1 MLLRVQAGVGC
12 HRGALAQDLGTRQL
26 GQHDTDQGFAHA
38 ADADQQGAL
47 GAQLRIGVIVSAMA
61 WSTASSWG
69 EVLDRRLGQRQ
80 RPRDQGGLR
89 GASSSENLRA
99 YLKKL
104 PDFEDVEAEDW
115 AMRHALSFR
124 NFSAALYFFH
134 EWPNPAHAA
143 QLVLDRASEIDD
155 NAYYLLDP
163 VARQIE
169 GKHPLA
175 PTLLRGP

>member
-1 MLLRVQAGVGC
+1 MPTSRV
-12 HRGALAQDLGTRQL
+12 RLAHNSGSLSIV
-26 GQHDTDQGFAHA
+26 A
-38 ADADQQGAL
+38 AM
-47 GAQLRIGVIVSAMA
+47 S
-61 WSTASSWG
+61 WSTASSVKCLIVALASASAHATRAAF
-69 EVLDRRLGQRQ
+69 EERL
-80 RPRDQGGLR
+80 
-89 GASSSENLRA
+89 SENLRA

-143 QLVLDRASEIDD
+143 QLVLDRASEIDG

-175 PTLLRGP
+175 ATLLRRAMIDDTLEGAKSSRYKHAARHLL